1 MKDELLRKLIDG
13 AYSCSCNHG
22 FHDKELS
29 VPHMLMLILTE
40 VSEVVDADR
49 KGIRASLGWYD
60 ERSFTDRDFYSLY
73 SEVVKPSVE
82 AELADV
88 IIRICDT
95 LGALDIPPHI
105 FSGEEG
111 EFRNMFGG
119 SSLCEKCFYLCQIL
133 CRIDETLLEGVGKD
147 SDSVEFGL
155 GSALTFVLCMCEDMG
170 IDIMK
175 HVELKMRYNAL
186 RPFKHGKSY

>member
-1 MKDELLRKLIDG
+1 MEGSISEFVERSYDCACR
-13 AYSCSCNHG
+13 HG

-49 KGIRASLGWYD
+49 KGIRASLGWYN
-60 ERSFTDRDFYSLY
+60 ERSLTDRDFYSLY
-73 SEVVKPSVE
+73 SEIVKPSVE

-88 IIRICDT
+88 VIRICDT
-95 LGALDIPPHI
+95 CGALDILPHI
-105 FSGEEG
+105 VSGAEED
-111 EFRNMFGG
+111 FRNIFGN

-133 CRIDETLLEGVGKD
+133 CRIDETLLEGVGED
-147 SDSVEFGL
+147 SDSVEWGL

-170 IDIMK
+170 IDIEK
-175 HVELKMRYNAL
+175 HVELKMRYNDM
-186 RPFKHGKSY
+186 RPYRNGKSY